1 MGGNT
6 KAVALNGAQVN
17 AMVEL
22 INSHEKG
29 ILTKSQ
35 SINLIMIS
43 FGLSEKDAKS
53 IIEGDE
59 VVDGNNG

>member
-1 MGGNT
+1 
-6 KAVALNGAQVN
+6 
-17 AMVEL
+17 MVEL

-53 IIEGDE
+53 ISEGDE